1 MNNEVVTAAV
11 VEAQDSINEAM
22 QHADRIPVDNP
33 MGANAYYAIQA
44 LANACKHLVDAVS
57 NLEAS

>member
-1 MNNEVVTAAV
+1 MNEFVTSAIG
-11 VEAQDSINEAM
+11 EAQESINEAM
-22 QHADRIPVDNP
+22 QHSERIPVDNP
-33 MGANAYYAIQA
+33 IGANAYYAIQA